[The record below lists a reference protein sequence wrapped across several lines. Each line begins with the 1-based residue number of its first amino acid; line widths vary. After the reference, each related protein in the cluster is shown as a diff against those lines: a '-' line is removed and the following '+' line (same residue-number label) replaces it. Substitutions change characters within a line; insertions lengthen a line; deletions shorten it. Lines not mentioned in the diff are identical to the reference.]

1 MAVTDANDDCMMA
14 THSVLAAL
22 HGAFTLS
29 LLVANT
35 LFFSACI
42 LAVIPLKVV
51 APTHGFRRNSYK
63 LMEWLARA
71 WVDGNTLI
79 LRLTQPTRWDVA
91 GMEGPF
97 ERDGW
102 YLIISNHRSWADILV
117 LLSLFN
123 RRTPFLKFFIK
134 QELLWF
140 PLLGLIWWALDYPF
154 MKRYSREYLRKHPE
168 KMGKDLETTRR
179 ACEKFKDTPV
189 SILNF
194 LEGTRFTQAK
204 HNRQQ
209 SPFRHLLLPKA
220 GGIAFVLSAMGERF
234 KEIINVTLV
243 YPVKDFNFWHLLSG
257 RLPKLVVRVQ
267 RLAVPPEAVI
277 RDYELDSEFKKFFQN
292 WVNRLWREKDQLIE
306 ELTVRSSGTNQPLAH
321 E

>member
-1 MAVTDANDDCMMA
+1 MAVSGDDKDRMPA
-14 THSVLAAL
+14 PRSVSAAL
-22 HGAFTLS
+22 LGVFTLF
-29 LLVANT
+29 LIVANT

-42 LAVIPLKVV
+42 LAVMPLKVL
-51 APTHGFRRNSYK
+51 APTQRFKRNSYNV
-63 LMEWLARA
+63 MEWLAQA

-79 LRLTQPTRWDVA
+79 LRLTQPTHWEVA

-134 QELLWF
+134 QELFWF

-168 KMGKDLETTRR
+168 KTGKDLETTRR
-179 ACEKFKDTPV
+179 ACEKFKDAPV

-204 HNRQQ
+204 HDRQQ
-209 SPFRHLLLPKA
+209 SPYRHLLLPKA
-220 GGIAFVLSAMGERF
+220 GGIAFALSAMGDRF
-234 KEIINVTLV
+234 QEIIDVTLV
-243 YPVKDFNFWHLLSG
+243 YPIKDFNFWHLLSG
-257 RLPKLVVRVQ
+257 RLPRLVVRV
-267 RLAVPPEAVI
+267 RRKALPPESAVK
-277 RDYELDSEFKKFFQN
+277 DYELDSECRKSFQN
-292 WVNRLWREKDQLIE
+292 WVNRLWTEKDELIE
-306 ELTVRSSGTNQPLAH
+306 ELTVQFSGNLRR
-321 E
+321 